1 MSTAFA
7 AARAAAS
14 VFVTLAMG
22 TAIPALAAEGP
33 LEEIVVTA
41 TRTAVPLEDL
51 AAPLFVIDR
60 NEIERSL
67 APDVG
72 ELLRTHAGIEL
83 ARTGGPGQPTSLFMR
98 GTDSNHTVVLIDG
111 VRVNPGTIGSP
122 ALQNIAPEAVRRI
135 EVV

>member
-98 GTDSNHTVVLIDG
+98 GTDSNH
-111 VRVNPGTIGSP
+111 PSC
-122 ALQNIAPEAVRRI
+122 
-135 EVV
+135 